1 VIVRSVRFA
10 QGLRR
15 ILSDESRPTL
25 EQARAELRQA
35 LDERESRFLSTLDL
49 NVWEAPESPHKKL
62 LSHAGI
68 KRGDLEYLV
77 TKNGVEGA
85 LETLRDEGVY
95 VSYEEYQGT
104 QPAIRGSASFQFTP
118 LEFANRRIVA
128 DLMGSSSATRSEGAA
143 VKLTFSRL
151 GKQLTIAPIQEQV
164 WGTERE
170 LPRAVWLPV
179 LPSAA
184 GLMWVIGSR
193 AAGYP
198 IERWF
203 SQVDP
208 RTKTAFKKK
217 AAIVFVPPLSR
228 ILRHPVPKPEYAP
241 ISDPLPVLDWCLDA
255 LGRSKRARLST
266 YSSSGARLAQVA
278 WEKGLTLEGLILT
291 ATGEPLSA
299 PKVEACRRV
308 GIATT
313 NTYGFIQ
320 LGSGGMN
327 CPYCAPEEF
336 HVREDQVAVIPR
348 RRARADGKEVSAFL
362 WTGLDE
368 DAPTVF
374 LNTENDDYG
383 EIRIDSQPCACEF
396 GLLGFRRRIAN
407 IRGMSKIVAGGV
419 TLPGEVL
426 EELVEVVLPKRFGGG
441 PGDYQFVER
450 DLGGQTSLVLRIDPR
465 LGEVDEAAAI
475 SAVFSFLPSRP
486 GGELASKVWASGYS
500 LKIERHAVLPSK
512 SGKLLA
518 VETLKLG

>member
-1 VIVRSVRFA
+1 MIVRSVKFA
-10 QGLRR
+10 RGLRQ

-25 EQARAELRQA
+25 EQARAELRRA
-35 LDERESRFLSTLDL
+35 LSQREARFLSTLDL
-49 NVWEAPESPHKKL
+49 NVWDAPESPHKKL
-62 LSHAGI
+62 LNHAGI
-68 KRGDLEYLV
+68 KRGDVEYLV
-77 TKNGVEGA
+77 MKLGLEEA

-95 VSYEEYQGT
+95 VSYEEYQGRL
-104 QPAIRGSASFQFTP
+104 PARRGSALFEFSP
-118 LEFANRRIVA
+118 LEFANPRVVA
-128 DLMGSSSATRSEGAA
+128 DLMGSSSGTRSEGVA
-143 VKLTFSRL
+143 VKISFSRL
-151 GKQLTIAPIQEQV
+151 GKQLTIAPIQEQL

-184 GLMWVIGSR
+184 GLLWAIGSR

-198 IERWF
+198 MERWF

-217 AAIVFVPPLSR
+217 AAIVVVPPLSR
-228 ILRHPVPKPEYAP
+228 LLRRPIPKPEYAP
-241 ISDPLPVLDWCLDA
+241 ISDPEPVLQWCLDA
-255 LGRSKRARLST
+255 LRKSKRARLST

-278 WEKGLTLEGLILT
+278 WEKGFSLEGLILT

-299 PKVEACRRV
+299 PKVETCRRV

-368 DAPTVF
+368 DAPSVF

-383 EIRIDSQPCACEF
+383 EFRIDSEPCSCEF
-396 GLLGFRRRIAN
+396 GLLGYRRRIAN
-407 IRGMSKIVAGGV
+407 IRGMSKIVAGGI

-450 DLGGQTSLVLRIDPR
+450 DRGGQTSLVLRVDPR

-475 SAVFSFLPSRP
+475 SAVLSFLPGRP
-486 GGELASKVWASGYS
+486 GGELASKVWASGDS
-500 LKIERHAVLPSK
+500 LKIERQPVLPSK
-512 SGKLLA
+512 SGKVLA
-518 VETLKLG
+518 VESLKLD